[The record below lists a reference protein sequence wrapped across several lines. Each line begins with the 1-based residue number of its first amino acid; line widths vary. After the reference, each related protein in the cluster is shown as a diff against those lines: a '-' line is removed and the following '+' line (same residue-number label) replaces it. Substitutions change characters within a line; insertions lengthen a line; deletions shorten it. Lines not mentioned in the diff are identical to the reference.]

1 MLRLHLSQGSGAA
14 GVIWANAVTSRC
26 DSVAPGSSLC
36 HARFDDRK
44 AAGAAGGGPLLNSDF
59 PTLTGLC
66 SAVTS
71 APWAAGMWRRADLP
85 NC

>member
-1 MLRLHLSQGSGAA
+1 MLGLQLSQGSGAA
-14 GVIWANAVTSRC
+14 GVSLAKAVTSRC
-26 DSVAPGSSLC
+26 DSGAHGSSLC

-44 AAGAAGGGPLLNSDF
+44 AAGAVGGGPLLNSGF

-66 SAVTS
+66 GAVTS
-71 APWAAGMWRRADLP
+71 APWSAGMWRRADLP